1 MVVQDGDRII
11 RLVALNRIN
20 IIILIQISKV
30 GLNAHRGI
38 HVYAEQ
44 MYAIIVSQTHTMI
57 RHQLTGYAN
66 DAHQVNGVHHMD

>member
-1 MVVQDGDRII
+1 MVQDGDRII

-44 MYAIIVSQTHTMI
+44 MYAIIVEITHI
-57 RHQLTGYAN
+57 VIKHL
-66 DAHQVNGVHHMD
+66 